1 MSDTSSEP
9 DCTPITIDDA
19 SSPRHHPMMSENY
32 SLGQSF
38 ADEDGDN
45 IDEILHDGTI
55 PLRKKCWQLFKLFS
69 IYKTPNGIFHK
80 NKVFYVT
87 KLSLIASMTL
97 MIFVI
102 IFIMY

>member
-1 MSDTSSEP
+1 MSDSSS
-9 DCTPITIDDA
+9 DSSGTPAASDDA
-19 SSPRHHPMMSENY
+19 SSPRHRSMTENY
-32 SLGQSF
+32 SLTQSF

-45 IDEILHDGTI
+45 IDEILNDGTI

-97 MIFVI
+97 MMFILV
-102 IFIMY
+102 FIMY